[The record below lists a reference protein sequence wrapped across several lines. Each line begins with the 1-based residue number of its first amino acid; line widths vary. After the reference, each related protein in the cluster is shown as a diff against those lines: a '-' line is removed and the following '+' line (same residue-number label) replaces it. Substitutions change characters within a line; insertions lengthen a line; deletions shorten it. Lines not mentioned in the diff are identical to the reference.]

1 MRNTLDSIARRNDR
15 RQREIL
21 RLAPLTPVLES
32 DNTAPTQRAVLAM
45 AHARK
50 TATRS
55 QTQTEIDA
63 NKYDARNARACLF
76 ARIARPES
84 F

>member
-21 RLAPLTPVLES
+21 RLAPLTPVSES
-32 DNTAPTQRAVLAM
+32 DNTASTQRAVLAM

-50 TATRS
+50 TVTR
-55 QTQTEIDA
+55 TV
-63 NKYDARNARACLF
+63 LF
-76 ARIARPES
+76 ARIARPEY

>member
-15 RQREIL
+15 RQREML
-21 RLAPLTPVLES
+21 RLALLTPVMES
-32 DNTAPTQRAVLAM
+32 TNTAPTQRAVLAM

-50 TATRS
+50 TVTRAGLL
-55 QTQTEIDA
+55 T
-63 NKYDARNARACLF
+63 
-76 ARIARPES
+76 RIARPEA

>member
-50 TATRS
+50 NATRAQS
-55 QTQTEIDA
+55 QIDTDSH
-63 NKYDARNARACLF
+63 KYDARNARACLF

>member
-15 RQREIL
+15 RQREIR
-21 RLAPLTPVLES
+21 RLAPLTPILES

>member
-1 MRNTLDSIARRNDR
+1 MRNTLDFIARRNDR

-21 RLAPLTPVLES
+21 RLALLMES
-32 DNTAPTQRAVLAM
+32 ANTAPTQRAVLAM

-50 TATRS
+50 NATRAQS
-55 QTQTEIDA
+55 QIDIDS
-63 NKYDARNARACLF
+63 NKYDARTARACLF
-76 ARIARPES
+76 ARIARPEY

>member
-21 RLAPLTPVLES
+21 RLAPLTPVSES
-32 DNTAPTQRAVLAM
+32 DNTAPTQRAALAM

-50 TATRS
+50 TVT
-55 QTQTEIDA
+55 
-63 NKYDARNARACLF
+63 RACLF
-76 ARIARPES
+76 ARIARPEY

>member
-50 TATRS
+50 TVTR
-55 QTQTEIDA
+55 TV
-63 NKYDARNARACLF
+63 LL
-76 ARIARPES
+76 ARIARPEY